1 LIVEKLNIIIMNE
14 NKFSFEKLDA
24 YREARLLVKQIYEL
38 QKKLPVDEKYAL
50 GSQIR
55 RAAVSITA
63 NIAEGCGRYSLKEK
77 VHFIGISFGS
87 LMEVFSELQNAVDLG
102 YIAETNL
109 EKMRPRFIHIS
120 RMLSGLRNFYI
131 SELNR
136 TISKPNLLKP

>member
-1 LIVEKLNIIIMNE
+1 MIVEKLNIIIMNE

-38 QKKLPVDEKYAL
+38 Q
-50 GSQIR
+50 
-55 RAAVSITA
+55 
-63 NIAEGCGRYSLKEK
+63 
-77 VHFIGISFGS
+77 
-87 LMEVFSELQNAVDLG
+87 NAVDLG

-109 EKMRPRFIHIS
+109 EKMRPQFIHIS

-136 TISKPNLLKP
+136 TTSKPNILKP

>member
-1 LIVEKLNIIIMNE
+1 MNE

-38 QKKLPVDEKYAL
+38 QKKLPAEEKYAL

-63 NIAEGCGRYSLKEK
+63 NIAEGCGRFSLKEK

-102 YIAETNL
+102 YISESNL
-109 EKMRPRFIHIS
+109 ETMRPLFNKIS
-120 RMLSGLRNFYI
+120 KMLSGLRSFYLT
-131 SELNR
+131 ELNR
-136 TISKPNLLKP
+136 TTPLKP

>member
-1 LIVEKLNIIIMNE
+1 MIVEKLNIIIMNE

-63 NIAEGCGRYSLKEK
+63 NIAEGCGRLSLKEK

-109 EKMRPRFIHIS
+109 EKMRPQFIHIS